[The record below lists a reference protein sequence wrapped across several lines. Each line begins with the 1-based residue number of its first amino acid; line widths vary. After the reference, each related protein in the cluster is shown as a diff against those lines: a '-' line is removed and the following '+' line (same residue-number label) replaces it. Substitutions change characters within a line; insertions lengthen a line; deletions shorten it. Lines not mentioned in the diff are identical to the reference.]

1 MRLCGQHRQAS
12 FPQGCLGRC
21 HGGALARA
29 LCTRCLEI
37 DDRGGRSCRHRRRQR
52 RREDESGSMGSDCI
66 HERAAAGDVA
76 AKCAESFCKRSLDD
90 VDARHHPLSLGDPGA
105 AWPVHA
111 NGVHFVEIGH
121 RVIALRK
128 VADHFEWGYIA
139 VHRIHA
145 LEYDQLRAAGRCAR
159 EQQLQLRNIVVAPYL
174 LGTASGT
181 HAFDHRVVI
190 VRIG

>member
-1 MRLCGQHRQAS
+1 MR
-12 FPQGCLGRC
+12 
-21 HGGALARA
+21 
-29 LCTRCLEI
+29 
-37 DDRGGRSCRHRRRQR
+37 
-52 RREDESGSMGSDCI
+52 SDCI
-66 HERAAAGDVA
+66 HDNAPAGDVA
-76 AKCAESFCKRSLDD
+76 AKRAEGFCKRPLDD
-90 VDARHHPLSLGDPGA
+90 VDARHHPVSLGDPGA
-105 AWPVHA
+105 VRPVHA
-111 NGVHFVEIGH
+111 NGVYFVEIGH
-121 RVIALRK
+121 RVIAFRK
-128 VADHFEWGYIA
+128 VADRFEWSDVA